1 MLESKKFAQKLKWS
15 LLDLRCT
22 IRKLVDLSKKLK
34 KSQGLLKENSKIELD
49 THSEFQNEFL
59 KKTFNN
65 EWRTLED
72 STTTNILTSAQER
85 KPECRVY

>member
-65 EWRTLED
+65 E
-72 STTTNILTSAQER
+72 
-85 KPECRVY
+85 